1 MFVLT
6 HVHNHV
12 ILRENLNMKNYH
24 IIFCRLIGT
33 EVVKEVL
40 FLYNQWVLALN
51 VPSVTSA
58 YLVVME
64 VLGIV
69 LALDLD

>member
-1 MFVLT
+1 M
-6 HVHNHV
+6 
-12 ILRENLNMKNYH
+12 RNYH
-24 IIFCRLIGT
+24 IIFCRLIGA
-33 EVVKEVL
+33 EVVREVL